1 MYNGIVLTHNTQIK
15 LDPPVR
21 KEIIA
26 ELRTPDLLKD
36 NLDVVDIVLGFLSS
50 GKVNAKKPL
59 GEYIDKILKMKKRR
73 FSQKVNIVM
82 GIVSVPD
89 PGGSNISICVYIRLK
104 LHLPLPCICLCMTLF
119 IFLGSRNLSTLS
131 YIVSVGN
138 SVCGV
143 SKTHLPAE
151 SGNQ

>member
-1 MYNGIVLTHNTQIK
+1 M
-15 LDPPVR
+15 R

-26 ELRTPDLLKD
+26 ELRTPDLLRD

-59 GEYIDKILKMKKRR
+59 GEYIDKILKMKKRK

-89 PGGSNISICVYIRLK
+89 PGGFKHFHTRLYTLK
-104 LHLPLPCICLCMTLF
+104 LLLHLPLLCIYLCMTLF
-119 IFLGSRNLSTLS
+119 IF
-131 YIVSVGN
+131 
-138 SVCGV
+138 
-143 SKTHLPAE
+143 
-151 SGNQ
+151 